1 MRFYREKCL
10 AVFMEK
16 IDDWLPSIMIQKL
29 LFLLCESQDNKIYDF
44 MPYKYGCYSMQLS
57 QDLRNLVKDGYL
69 LCEEDGT
76 SHKYKISRNDLGLK
90 KLIEEEDNLIINK
103 IIRRYSDLQKN
114 DLIKHIYLNYP
125 FFSIN
130 SVMAKELL
138 SENELFKINR
148 HRPHNEEK
156 TLMTIGY
163 EGLSLEKYMVILI
176 KNDVHVL
183 CDVRKNAYSQK
194 FGFSKAQLE
203 KACEGTK
210 IKYIHLP
217 NLGIITEKRKDL
229 KEQSDYDILFDE
241 YETTTLLE
249 AKDELNYLY
258 KLLQK
263 ENRIALTCFEKDPK
277 QCHRSRIAKK
287 LMSIPQCNYTLKN
300 LRINGED

>member
-10 AVFMEK
+10 AAFMEQLGH
-16 IDDWLPSIMIQKL
+16 WLPSIQIQKL
-29 LFLLCESQDNKIYDF
+29 LFLLCDSQDNKIYDF

-69 LCEEDGT
+69 LCEEDGS

-90 KLIEEEDNLIINK
+90 KLIDEEDYLIINK
-103 IIRRYSDLQKN
+103 IIRRYGDLQKN
-114 DLIKHIYLNYP
+114 DLIKYTYLNYP
-125 FFSIN
+125 FFAIN

-163 EGLSLEKYMVILI
+163 EGLSLENYMVILI

-217 NLGIITEKRKDL
+217 NLGIVTEKRKDL
-229 KEQSDYDILFDE
+229 KDQSDYDILFNE

-287 LMSIPQCNYTLKN
+287 LMSIPQCNYSLKN